1 MLLSKG
7 LETYYTKSFFFFLL
21 DATNLSRLHL
31 VTLAMMA

>member
-7 LETYYTKSFFFFLL
+7 LETYYTKAFFFLL